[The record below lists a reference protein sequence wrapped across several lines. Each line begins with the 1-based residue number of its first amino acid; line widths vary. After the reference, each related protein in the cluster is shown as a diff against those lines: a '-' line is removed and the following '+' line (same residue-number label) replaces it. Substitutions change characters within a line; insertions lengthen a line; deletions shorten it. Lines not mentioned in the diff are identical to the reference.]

1 MVLDSQKYEIMTE
14 AQNIETLTAGKSPAE
29 ALAAI
34 DNALKETPANAPLL
48 IAKGKLLWRLDRRG
62 EAMSAYEQAA
72 RLDPDG
78 PAGLLIEHSNSIMDF
93 FNPDLLNP

>member
-34 DNALKETPANAPLL
+34 DNALKNAPLL